1 VARHMSHPPSPRST
15 CTHSPADVLQRCI
28 AGLRSI
34 GSASSGRALDRRSV
48 EIIIVLDCA
57 ADGAARGGPARA
69 LQRSASSWYDH
80 ALHIA
85 RAGACWAAAGAR
97 PAWACAA
104 KLVHERLVGTSQVLG
119 PAV

>member
-1 VARHMSHPPSPRST
+1 MARHMSHPPSPRST

-28 AGLRSI
+28 AGPRSI
-34 GSASSGRALDRRSV
+34 GAASSGRALDRRSV

-57 ADGAARGGPARA
+57 ADGAARGGPAHA

-85 RAGACWAAAGAR
+85 VQEHAGRPRERARHGLVR
-97 PAWACAA
+97 PNWCMSGWWG
-104 KLVHERLVGTSQVLG
+104 RLRY
-119 PAV
+119 

>member
-1 VARHMSHPPSPRST
+1 MARHMSHPPSPRST

-28 AGLRSI
+28 AGPRSI
-34 GSASSGRALDRRSV
+34 GAASSGRALDRRSV

-57 ADGAARGGPARA
+57 ADGAARGGPGHA

-85 RAGACWAAAGAR
+85 VHGGMLGAVRAR
-97 PAWACAA
+97 PARACAA
-104 KLVHERLVGTSQVLG
+104 ELVDERLVGSPPVLV
-119 PAV
+119 PAT